1 MGKRIVIADDEP
13 ITIMDISE
21 ILTEEGYNVVAKV
34 SDGFDAIE
42 ACRQH
47 KPDLVLLDIKMPL
60 LNGIKAA
67 KVIKGES
74 LAESVVFL
82 TAYSNKDFIKQA
94 KEVGVMGYL
103 VKPVDKASLL
113 PAVELAISQGEEIL
127 HIKENIKELKGKLEK
142 RKLISRAKGILM
154 DSEDIT
160 EEEAYN
166 QIRKLSMDKRCSM
179 KEIAH
184 IIILNN
190 NNNCWSD

>member
-1 MGKRIVIADDEP
+1 MTKKIVIADDEP

-21 ILTEEGYNVVAKV
+21 ILVEEGYNVVAEV

-47 KPDLVLLDIKMPL
+47 KPDLILLDIKMPL

-67 KVIKGES
+67 KVIKEEN
-74 LAESVVFL
+74 LAEAIVFL
-82 TAYSNKDFIKQA
+82 TAYSNKEFIKQA

-103 VKPVDKASLL
+103 VKPVDSANLL
-113 PAVELAISQGEEIL
+113 PAVELAISQGEEL
-127 HIKENIKELKGKLEK
+127 LLIKENIKELKLKLEK
-142 RKLISRAKGILM
+142 RKIIARAKGILM
-154 DSEDIT
+154 NSEKIS

-166 QIRKLSMDKRCSM
+166 KIRKLSMDKRCSM

-190 NNNCWSD
+190 NCWSD

>member
-67 KVIKGES
+67 KVIKEES

-82 TAYSNKDFIKQA
+82 TAYSNKEFIDQA

-113 PAVELAISQGEEIL
+113 PVVELAISQGEEIL
-127 HIKENIKELKGKLEK
+127 QIKENIEELKGKLEK
-142 RKLISRAKGILM
+142 RKLISRAKGVLM
-154 DSEDIT
+154 DLENIT
-160 EEEAYN
+160 EEEAYKR
-166 QIRKLSMDKRCSM
+166 IRKLSMDKRCSM

-190 NNNCWSD
+190 KCWRD

>member
-1 MGKRIVIADDEP
+1 MGKKIVIADDEP

-21 ILTEEGYNVVAKV
+21 ILTEEGYNVVAEV

-47 KPDLVLLDIKMPL
+47 KPDLALLDIKMPL

-67 KVIKGES
+67 RIIKEEE
-74 LAESVVFL
+74 LAETIVFL
-82 TAYSNKDFIKQA
+82 TAYSNKDFISQA
-94 KEVGVMGYL
+94 KEVGIMGYL

-113 PAVELAISQGEEIL
+113 PVIELAIAKGEEMVD
-127 HIKENIKELKGKLEK
+127 IKENIKVLKSKLEK

-154 DSEDIT
+154 DSEGLS

-166 QIRKLSMDKRCSM
+166 KIRKLSMDKRCSM

-184 IIILNN
+184 VIII
-190 NNNCWSD
+190 NNNCLSG

>member
-1 MGKRIVIADDEP
+1 MGKKIVIADDEP

-21 ILTEEGYNVVAKV
+21 ILTEEGYNVVAEV

-42 ACRQH
+42 ACRKH
-47 KPDLVLLDIKMPL
+47 SPELILLDIKMPL

-67 KVIKGES
+67 KVIKEEE
-74 LAESVVFL
+74 LAGAIVFL
-82 TAYSNKDFIKQA
+82 TAYSNKDFIDQA

-103 VKPVDKASLL
+103 VKPIDKESLL
-113 PAVELAISQGEEIL
+113 PAVELAISQAEEIVD
-127 HIKENIKELKGKLEK
+127 IKNNIKDLENKLKK

-154 DSEDIT
+154 DAENIS
-160 EEEAYN
+160 EEEAYCK
-166 QIRKLSMDKRCSM
+166 IRKLSMDKRCSM

-190 NNNCWSD
+190 NEC

>member
-1 MGKRIVIADDEP
+1 MTKKIVIADDEP

-21 ILTEEGYNVVAKV
+21 ILVEEGYNVVAEV

-47 KPDLVLLDIKMPL
+47 KPDLILLDIKMPL

-67 KVIKGES
+67 KVIKEEN
-74 LAESVVFL
+74 LAEAIVFL
-82 TAYSNKDFIKQA
+82 TAYSNKEFIKQA

-103 VKPVDKASLL
+103 VKPVDSANLL
-113 PAVELAISQGEEIL
+113 PAVELVISQGEEL
-127 HIKENIKELKGKLEK
+127 LLIKENIKELKLKLEK
-142 RKLISRAKGILM
+142 RKIIARAKGILM
-154 DSEDIT
+154 NSEKIS

-166 QIRKLSMDKRCSM
+166 KIRKLSMDKRCSM

-190 NNNCWSD
+190 NCWSD

>member
-1 MGKRIVIADDEP
+1 MGKKIVIADDEP

-21 ILTEEGYNVVAKV
+21 ILTEEGYNVVAEV

-42 ACRQH
+42 ACRKH
-47 KPDLVLLDIKMPL
+47 SPELILLDIKMPL

-67 KVIKGES
+67 KVIKKEE
-74 LAESVVFL
+74 LAGSIVFL
-82 TAYSNKDFIKQA
+82 TAYSNKDFINQA

-103 VKPVDKASLL
+103 VKPIDKESLL
-113 PAVELAISQGEEIL
+113 PAVELAISQAEEIV
-127 HIKENIKELKGKLEK
+127 NIKNNIKDLENKLEK

-154 DSEDIT
+154 DSENIS
-160 EEEAYN
+160 EEEAYCK
-166 QIRKLSMDKRCSM
+166 IRKLSMDKRCSM

-190 NNNCWSD
+190 SEC

>member
-21 ILTEEGYNVVAKV
+21 ILTEEGYNVVAEV

-67 KVIKGES
+67 KVIKEEC

-82 TAYSNKDFIKQA
+82 TAYSNKEFIKQA

-113 PAVELAISQGEEIL
+113 PVVELAISQGEEIL
-127 HIKENIKELKGKLEK
+127 HIKENIKELKSKLEK

-154 DSEDIT
+154 DAENIT

-166 QIRKLSMDKRCSM
+166 RIRKLSMDKRCSM

-190 NNNCWSD
+190 NKCWSD